1 MALEEFEFGQFYA
14 TTRVSMIVIREED
27 RSFEIL
33 FETSL
38 LEVEKILADD
48 RFSNEAHICM
58 AQKFDFNEHWNAL
71 L

>member
-38 LEVEKILADD
+38 LEVEKILADG
-48 RFSNEAHICM
+48 
-58 AQKFDFNEHWNAL
+58 QKKNLSIESSKP
-71 L
+71 

>member
-1 MALEEFEFGQFYA
+1 LALEEFEFGQFYA

-38 LEVEKILADD
+38 LEVEKILADG
-48 RFSNEAHICM
+48 
-58 AQKFDFNEHWNAL
+58 QKKKFVN
-71 L
+71 